1 MIENPCDLPYLDEIF
16 QRLCRGRHICAED
29 GNYYHALYDNYD
41 LYQQLFDRLGFRLES
56 HPRDFYFSGGKRA

>member
-29 GNYYHALYDNYD
+29 GNHYHALFDNVD
-41 LYQQLFDRLGFRLES
+41 LYRQLFDHLGFRLEA
-56 HPRDFYFSGGKRA
+56 HPRDFFISAVKRV